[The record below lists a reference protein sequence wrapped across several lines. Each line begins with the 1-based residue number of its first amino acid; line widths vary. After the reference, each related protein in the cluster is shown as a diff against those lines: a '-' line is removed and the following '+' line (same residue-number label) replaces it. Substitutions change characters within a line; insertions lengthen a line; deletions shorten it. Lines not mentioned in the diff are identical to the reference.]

1 MASKNFYSILG
12 VSSNASDELIK
23 KAYRNL
29 ARKFH
34 PDVNKASNA
43 EERFKEIGEAYS
55 VLGDKEKRAAYDKYG
70 DNWKHA
76 RELDARAEANPFSN
90 GSFADIFGGRRY
102 GERHIN
108 IEDILRDINT
118 AGDVHGFTYNFND
131 LFGGNGFGYTQT
143 NTNKRTPHVQVV
155 ISLEEA
161 FNGIN
166 KELISPITQQVMTIN
181 IPAGVMDDQRIKIRD
196 KNNTEFFIIIKIK
209 QHPFFEL
216 ADEDIYLE
224 VPITIWEAVLGTEI
238 EIPMLQGKAKIKI
251 PAKAKNGSTL
261 RIKGKGLPGEPPGD
275 QYITLNIVV
284 PEATTEKQLELYK
297 QLSEEHKDD
306 IRKDLWK

>member
-1 MASKNFYSILG
+1 MASKNFYNILG
-12 VSSNASDELIK
+12 VSRDASDELIK
-23 KAYRNL
+23 KAYREL

-76 RELDARAEANPFSN
+76 RELDSRAEANPFSN
-90 GSFADIFGGRRY
+90 GSFSDIFGGRRY
-102 GERHIN
+102 GKIN
-108 IEDILRDINT
+108 IEDILRGTNPAD
-118 AGDVHGFTYNFND
+118 DVHGFSYDFND
-131 LFGGNGFGYTQT
+131 FFGGNGFGYTQT
-143 NTNKRTPHVQVV
+143 NTNRRTPHVQVV

-161 FNGIN
+161 FNGIK
-166 KELISPITQQVMTIN
+166 KELISPITQQMMTIN
-181 IPAGVMDDQRIKIRD
+181 IPAGVTNDQRMRVRD
-196 KNNTEFFIIIKIK
+196 KNDKEFYIIVKIK
-209 QHPFFEL
+209 QHPFFTL
-216 ADEDIYLE
+216 ADKDIYLE
-224 VPITIWEAVLGTEI
+224 VPITIWEAVLGATM
-238 EIPMLQGKAKIKI
+238 EIPVLGGKVQIKVPERAKH
-251 PAKAKNGSTL
+251 GVTL
-261 RIKGKGLPGEPPGD
+261 RLKGKGLPGEPPGD
-275 QYITLNIVV
+275 QYITLNVVV